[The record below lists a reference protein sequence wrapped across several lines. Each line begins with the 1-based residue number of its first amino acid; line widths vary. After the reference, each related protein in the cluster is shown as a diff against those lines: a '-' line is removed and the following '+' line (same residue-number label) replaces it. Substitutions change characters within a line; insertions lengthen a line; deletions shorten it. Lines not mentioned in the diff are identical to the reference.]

1 MSIRAIMMGAYN
13 SEGAKGIIG
22 GSDRMAAVKAV
33 AEAAGGSVNHV
44 SFLRGKMDII
54 VDFNVPDTASMMGIM
69 AAAHASGSFTSLEI
83 HECIDNAP
91 VVAAAQRIM
100 KAYVPANAKQ
110 IIISVFY
117 RELAGINL
125 PSQAPEVKKA

>member
-44 SFLRGKMDII
+44 SFMRGRMDII
-54 VDFNVPDTASMMGIM
+54 VDFNVPDATTMMGVM
-69 AAAHASGSFTSLEI
+69 AAANASGTFSSLEI
-83 HECIDNAP
+83 HECIENAP
-91 VVAAAQRIM
+91 VVAAAQRIL
-100 KAYVPANAKQ
+100 KVYVPANA
-110 IIISVFY
+110 
-117 RELAGINL
+117 
-125 PSQAPEVKKA
+125 

>member
-44 SFLRGKMDII
+44 SFMRGRMDII
-54 VDFNVPDTASMMGIM
+54 VDFNVPDATTMMGVM
-69 AAAHASGSFTSLEI
+69 AAANASGTFSSLEI

-91 VVAAAQRIM
+91 VVAAAQRIL
-100 KAYVPANAKQ
+100 KIYVPANA
-110 IIISVFY
+110 
-117 RELAGINL
+117 
-125 PSQAPEVKKA
+125 

>member
-44 SFLRGKMDII
+44 SFMRGRMDII
-54 VDFNVPDTASMMGIM
+54 VDFNVPDATTMMGVM
-69 AAAHASGSFTSLEI
+69 AAANASGTFSSLEI

-91 VVAAAQRIM
+91 VVAAAQRIL
-100 KAYVPANAKQ
+100 KVYVPANA
-110 IIISVFY
+110 
-117 RELAGINL
+117 
-125 PSQAPEVKKA
+125 